1 MDESGTLKSFISEL
15 HLYPTPENAEA
26 AGKAIA
32 MADLSYDAKR
42 DLFKQ
47 IYLDAIYSDAVEGI
61 LTLWTLAI
69 RINQPDENPVPVIEV
84 LRNLLEITEID
95 PAFINRW
102 IHYVYTEQPTQNQ
115 KLKSFL
121 AGDLAHWSGLDKNL
135 LAALHSHY

>member
-1 MDESGTLKSFISEL
+1 MDESGALQSLISEL

-32 MADLSYDAKR
+32 MADLSYEAKR

-47 IYLDAIYSDAVEGI
+47 IYLDAIYSDVVEGI

-69 RINQPDENPVPVIEV
+69 RMNQPDENPVPVIEV

-102 IHYVYTEQPTQNQ
+102 IIYVYTEQVTQNRE
-115 KLKSFL
+115 LKSFL
-121 AGDLAHWSGLDKNL
+121 ARDLAHWSGLDSKL
-135 LAALHSHY
+135 LATLQFFY